1 MRHPPHR
8 REPGLPRQRPAQAT
22 PIQPR
27 PQEVTL
33 THRSPHPS
41 PDVQEARHRHAE
53 ASVLARSHPLVR
65 ALLGSAS
72 GRIVAQ
78 ALDMIPALC
87 DEIDLLNAAMAIIRR
102 RYHNLV
108 AAARA
113 TLAAATDG
121 EPDPLYY
128 LRDELAATGHL
139 PGTGIDG
146 RDRP

>member
-1 MRHPPHR
+1 
-8 REPGLPRQRPAQAT
+8 
-22 PIQPR
+22 
-27 PQEVTL
+27 
-33 THRSPHPS
+33 
-41 PDVQEARHRHAE
+41 
-53 ASVLARSHPLVR
+53 
-65 ALLGSAS
+65 
-72 GRIVAQ
+72 
-78 ALDMIPALC
+78 MIPALC